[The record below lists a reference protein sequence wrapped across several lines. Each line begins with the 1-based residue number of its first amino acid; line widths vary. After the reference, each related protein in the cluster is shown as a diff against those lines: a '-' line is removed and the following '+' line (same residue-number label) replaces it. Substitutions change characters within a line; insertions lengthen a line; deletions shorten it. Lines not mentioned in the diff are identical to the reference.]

1 MIRTLLVPLDGS
13 RFAERALTVA
23 VPLALQHSAT
33 IVLTTAFALP
43 PLQHPVVGVLPG
55 EAPAGSRVRD
65 EIRAQLERVAR
76 RVATKYRVTTAT
88 QFREGPIV
96 DELER
101 GVRESDADLVVMAS
115 HGRSGASRLWLG
127 SVTDALLRRASVPM
141 LVTRTA
147 RPWALTTA
155 DEPIFPRV
163 LVALDGSRH
172 AERALADALR
182 LIGDYT
188 CHIVLASVHDA
199 PPAPVSPAWA
209 EEAAHELRERYLKPL
224 AAKHAK
230 PSLTF
235 TARVVVDS
243 DPARA
248 LLAMAKKE
256 NAFLISLAT
265 HGRTGVRRAVIGS
278 VADKV
283 IRGATVPVLVSPAHG
298 EPTV

>member
-13 RFAERALTVA
+13 RFAERALSVA

-55 EAPAGSRVRD
+55 EAPTGSRVRD
-65 EIRAQLERVAR
+65 EFRAQLERVAR
-76 RVATKYRVTTAT
+76 RVATKHRVTTAT

-96 DELER
+96 DELEL
-101 GVRESDADLVVMAS
+101 GVREANADLVVMAS

-127 SVTDALLRRASVPM
+127 SVTDALLRRASVPV
-141 LVTRTA
+141 LVTRNA
-147 RPWALTTA
+147 RPWTLTSA
-155 DEPIFPRV
+155 NEPIFPRV
-163 LVALDGSRH
+163 LVALDGSPH

-182 LIGDYT
+182 LIGDFS
-188 CHIVLASVHDA
+188 CHVVLASVHDA

-209 EEAAHELRERYLKPL
+209 EEAARELRERYLKPL
-224 AAKHAK
+224 AERHAK
-230 PSLTF
+230 PSLKF
-235 TARVVVDS
+235 SSRAVVHA

-248 LLAMAKKE
+248 LLAMAKEE
-256 NAFLISLAT
+256 NAFLMSVAT
-265 HGRTGVRRAVIGS
+265 HGRTGVRRAVLGS

-283 IRGATVPVLVSPAHG
+283 IRGATVPVLVSPAH
-298 EPTV
+298 E